1 MQDTQT
7 PCNLTEM
14 YVALIN
20 VYALGEKVI
29 CVAMGTTSADAMM
42 RMRQD
47 AIFMMQ
53 EFWMQCIE
61 LFP

>member
-53 EFWMQCIE
+53 EF
-61 LFP
+61 